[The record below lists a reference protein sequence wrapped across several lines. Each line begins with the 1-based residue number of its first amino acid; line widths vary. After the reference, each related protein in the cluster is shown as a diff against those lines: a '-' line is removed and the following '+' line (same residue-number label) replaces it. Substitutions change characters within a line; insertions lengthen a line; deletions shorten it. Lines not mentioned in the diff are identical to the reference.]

1 MNRASHILTVLVTV
15 VFMTMGLR
23 TAVAQS
29 SFSDRVSVRGYLKFM
44 QSNLI
49 QSPDSILTDNLLHNR
64 LNVRAQ
70 LGRGFSAGLEAR
82 NRAFYGEV
90 VKSIPG
96 YGDLVTD
103 YDGVLGLEWLW
114 VNNTDLV
121 VNTIVDRAW
130 LNYGGNSFEARV
142 GRQRI
147 NWGYNPVWNPNDLF
161 NAFDYLDFDYEERPG
176 SDAVRAEYY
185 LGDMSSVDVAYKWAA
200 DSDNN
205 VGAVRL
211 QFNRWEYDI
220 QFLAGR
226 YQQDWAFGTGWA
238 GIIGTA
244 GFKGEAT
251 LFVPSGDAPPAAKT
265 SLSLTST
272 VEYGFNNGWNLIG
285 SYLLNTNGATD
296 GGSLV
301 GFLTFT
307 PSSKNLMP
315 NKHSML
321 LGGFRQFSP
330 VFVVNMSVIYAFQ
343 VNWVILLPTVSY
355 SLRQNW
361 DLDLVGQL
369 YWGDDISGSF
379 ENLGNGVYLR
389 LRWSF

>member
-1 MNRASHILTVLVTV
+1 MNRASHILTVLVAV

-44 QSNLI
+44 QSSLI

-285 SYLLNTNGATD
+285 SYLLNTNGVTD

-301 GFLTFT
+301 GFLTFI